1 MLSTRNTMLSSG
13 RDSSNSDGRPTA
25 TPTRVG
31 VA

>member
-13 RDSSNSDGRPTA
+13 HDSSNSDGRLT
-25 TPTRVG
+25 TYSRET